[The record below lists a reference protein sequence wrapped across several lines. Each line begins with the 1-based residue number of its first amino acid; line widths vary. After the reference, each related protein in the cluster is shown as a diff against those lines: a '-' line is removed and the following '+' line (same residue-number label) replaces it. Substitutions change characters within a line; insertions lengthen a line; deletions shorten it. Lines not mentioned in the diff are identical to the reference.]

1 MVNWSSILAGQDS
14 TVVGS
19 GNSTISTGSAAA
31 AAFRNAGKTSN
42 SALLVRAADSLTLAS
57 PVDSGDSIYAL
68 EYPVNSDDSSK
79 TLDRTL
85 ASLVHSGDI
94 IKTKAAKTKAGIEAS
109 TGPTASKFLATTSP
123 VYSGDSSR
131 TLASPVHSGDIIK
144 TKADRLKAG
153 SVHASPDQ
161 KAAKLKAGSVDA
173 SPNQKSA
180 KLKAGSVDASLDQ
193 KSAKPKAGIVKAS
206 PDQTAATFLASSLVD
221 SGDSSPAPKES
232 VSTDQAAPDLTPTL
246 NFLKLDC
253 FRFFLAAPFT
263 INRDMTDDD

>member
-1 MVNWSSILAGQDS
+1 MPFCQMVNWSSILAGQDS

-19 GNSTISTGSAAA
+19 DNSTISTGSAAT

-109 TGPTASKFLATTSP
+109 TGPTASKFLATTSL
-123 VYSGDSSR
+123 VDSGDSSR
-131 TLASPVHSGDIIK
+131 TLASLVHSGGI
-144 TKADRLKAG
+144 TEM
-153 SVHASPDQ
+153 
-161 KAAKLKAGSVDA
+161 KAAKA
-173 SPNQKSA
+173 
-180 KLKAGSVDASLDQ
+180 
-193 KSAKPKAGIVKAS
+193 KAGIVKAG
-206 PDQTAATFLASSLVD
+206 PGQTAATLLTSSLVD
-221 SGDSSPAPKES
+221 SGD
-232 VSTDQAAPDLTPTL
+232 
-246 NFLKLDC
+246 
-253 FRFFLAAPFT
+253 
-263 INRDMTDDD
+263 